1 MTLEQEKRLSATC
14 GNFRVFDDVAQCLLA
29 PLESAA
35 QTMLEDNFS
44 YKIEKKRIIYN
55 ISRICH

>member
-14 GNFRVFDDVAQCLLA
+14 GNFRVFDDMAQCLLA

-44 YKIEKKRIIYN
+44 YKIEKKE
-55 ISRICH
+55 